1 MNIVE
6 TILDGSARHGRRP
19 AIIRDGHILEYENL
33 RRKVCDAAAALGTAS
48 AGAARVAMPLA
59 NTVDDIVL
67 ALAVMLNGHT
77 LIALPPNAMNHE
89 KSAHLQCCMAEFLIG
104 HGPRGPVFT
113 PVDAAGDFP
122 EAARQIAF
130 IRPTSGTT
138 GTSKGVMLSH
148 ECIAA
153 RIDSVIAAFGLSGH
167 DTVIWTMAASHHF
180 ASSILAYL
188 KAGATVALASNTAPS
203 GVLELAHA
211 HDATMLYGSPWQFKM
226 LASASSNRTLPRLR
240 WALSTGQALPAMTAG
255 SFERRFGHPL
265 RQAYGIIEAGLV
277 CINTLGA
284 PVCPNAVGPA
294 APGFTLRIVDE
305 SGRNLPDGETGEV
318 CIKSP
323 GLFSGYV
330 VPEKN
335 NHAIDMEGYFHSG
348 DVGLTC
354 DGCLFLKGRKASQ
367 LNVAG
372 FKVFPEEIEAV
383 LETHPAVMKARVH
396 GYPDPRIGHIIV
408 ADVVI
413 NDDAALNAKELLGHC
428 RNNME
433 RYKSPLEIRF
443 VPSID
448 ETVTGKI
455 KRS

>member
-19 AIIRDGHILEYENL
+19 AIIRDGQILEYENL
-33 RRKVCDAAAALGTAS
+33 GRKVCDTAEALRTATS
-48 AGAARVAMPLA
+48 APARVGMPLA

-77 LIALPPNAMNHE
+77 LIALPPNATDHE
-89 KSAHLQCCMAEFLIG
+89 KTVHLQCCMAELLLG

-113 PVDAAGDFP
+113 PADVAGDFP

-138 GTSKGVMLSH
+138 GASKGVMLSH
-148 ECIAA
+148 ECIGA
-153 RIDSVIAAFGLSGH
+153 RIDSAIAAFGLSDN
-167 DTVIWTMAASHHF
+167 DTVIWTMATSHHF

-203 GVLELAHA
+203 AVLEMAHA
-211 HDATMLYGSPWQFKM
+211 HEATMLYGSPWQFKM
-226 LASASSNRTLPRLR
+226 LASASSNRTLSRLR
-240 WALSTGQALPAMTAG
+240 WAISTGQALPAMTAE
-255 SFERRFGHPL
+255 SFEGRFDLPL

-277 CINTLGA
+277 CINTLDA
-284 PVCPNAVGPA
+284 PVFPDAVGPA
-294 APGFTLRIVDE
+294 APGFKLRIVNE
-305 SGRNLPDGETGEV
+305 SGHNLPEGETGEV
-318 CIKSP
+318 CIKSS

-335 NHAIDMEGYFHSG
+335 KHAIDTEGYFHSG
-348 DVGLTC
+348 DVGLIRH
-354 DGCLFLKGRKASQ
+354 GCLFLKGRKASQ

-383 LETHPAVMKARVH
+383 FETHPAVLKARVH
-396 GYPDPRIGHIIV
+396 GYPDPRIGDIIV
-408 ADVVI
+408 ADVVLKE
-413 NDDAALNAKELLGHC
+413 DVTLNAKELFSHC
-428 RNNME
+428 KNNME
-433 RYKSPLEIRF
+433 RYKAPLEIRF
-443 VPSID
+443 VPCIG
-448 ETVTGKI
+448 ETETGKI
-455 KRS
+455 KR